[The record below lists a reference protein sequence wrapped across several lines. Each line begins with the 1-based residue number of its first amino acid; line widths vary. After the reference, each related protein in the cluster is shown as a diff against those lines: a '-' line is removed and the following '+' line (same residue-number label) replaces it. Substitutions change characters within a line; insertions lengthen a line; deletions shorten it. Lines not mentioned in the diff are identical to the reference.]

1 MIRRLRSRHVLRGQP
16 SHDRRATA
24 FAALFAAAFLSSGCV
39 LNGDFDRIRPE
50 LVGDNMHDWV
60 GRDAARGIGGPVS
73 EFRTTDQERELRDR
87 AYALIEPPY
96 NRGRWDSVLRE
107 YGFMHDPDDPRP
119 FDKMEYLSKLHKVY
133 RRSEASA
140 YAQIVTDARNDVERL
155 QPFFAAAYRVTDMD
169 RRRKEALAHVSN
181 VKPRE
186 GANAVA
192 RVKENAAIIA
202 WVCVALK
209 ERVVSYRFAL
219 ERLVIAVP
227 SADAAEADRIVGHLA
242 TQLGQYCNGVGGAT
256 IAVRG

>member
-1 MIRRLRSRHVLRGQP
+1 MTRRLRSRHGLRSHGRIP
-16 SHDRRATA
+16 SFT
-24 FAALFAAAFLSSGCV
+24 LLIAAAFLFGGCV

-50 LVGDNMHDWV
+50 LVSDNMHDWV
-60 GRDAARGIGGPVS
+60 GRDAVRGIGGPIS

-107 YGFMHDPDDPRP
+107 YGFKHDPEKPKP
-119 FDKMEYLSKLHKVY
+119 FDKTEYLAKLDKVY

-155 QPFFAAAYRVTDMD
+155 QPFFAVAGRVVDMD

-186 GANAVA
+186 GANAVI
-192 RVKENAAIIA
+192 RIKENAAVIA
-202 WVCVALK
+202 WVCGALK
-209 ERVVSYRFAL
+209 QRLVSYRFAL

-227 SADAAEADRIVGHLA
+227 SSDAADADRAVSLLA

-256 IAVRG
+256 VAVRG

>member
-1 MIRRLRSRHVLRGQP
+1 MTSRLRSLDVLRGLRP
-16 SHDRRATA
+16 VTSFTG
-24 FAALFAAAFLSSGCV
+24 LFAVAVLCGGCV

-50 LVGDNMHDWV
+50 LVSDNMHDWV

-107 YGFMHDPDDPRP
+107 YGFFSDPDNPKP
-119 FDKMEYLSKLHKVY
+119 FDKMEYLYKLHKVY

-140 YAQIVTDARNDVERL
+140 YAQILTDARNDADRL
-155 QPFFAAAYRVTDMD
+155 QPFFAVAIRVGDMD
-169 RRRKEALAHVSN
+169 RRRKEALAHISH

-186 GANAVA
+186 GANAVI
-192 RVKENAAIIA
+192 RIKENAAIVA
-202 WVCVALK
+202 WVCVAMK
-209 ERVVSYRFAL
+209 ERIVSYRFAL

-227 SADAAEADRIVGHLA
+227 SADAAEADRAITYLA
-242 TQLGQYCNGVGGAT
+242 TQLGQYCNGVGGAA